1 MMLAMNALIHTINSS
16 FVTTLQY
23 YYHLWV
29 FFRLWKRGNVS
40 DRYFL
45 VLRKTKRR
53 STDQYPV
60 KQRSFSA
67 AGGVTSSA
75 ASAKMLA
82 SKGTKKKVAA
92 PISSSTLSGSK
103 KKYFD

>member
-1 MMLAMNALIHTINSS
+1 M
-16 FVTTLQY
+16 
-23 YYHLWV
+23 
-29 FFRLWKRGNVS
+29 S

-45 VLRKTKRR
+45 VLRKTKKTMRRR

-60 KQRSFSA
+60 KQRPF
-67 AGGVTSSA
+67 SA

-82 SKGTKKKVAA
+82 SKGAKKKVAA
-92 PISSSTLSGSK
+92 PTSSSTMSGGK